1 MASTS
6 AMGTRAYVPLSVAW
20 LEQLAFSFSAQKVK
34 RDVRYILSAEH
45 LPSGR
50 RWAVVYSFDDC
61 RVFQRRLARALSVG
75 HRCDAPCPW
84 LYSFVTSYFPK
95 PRLFHSASSG
105 RLVQKRCEALV
116 AYVKTLQTSLLSRA
130 SHSCRVLTEA
140 VAEALLDFVCGGD
153 TQQFPIKQWAF
164 AGQQHRARGS
174 IHSLTST
181 SDEGDDP
188 MASSSRS
195 QRTLRTCSS
204 LTSTSSFIDA
214 SSTYTLEAD
223 IPVAQT
229 SDTTTAPK
237 TCILCDEAMEA
248 TDGRYY
254 YTTRLQCGH
263 RFHDECLIPQ
273 LNINMSCP
281 TCHQSVTN
289 NM

>member
-1 MASTS
+1 MASST
-6 AMGTRAYVPLSVAW
+6 MGIRAYVPLSVAW

-61 RVFQRRLARALSVG
+61 RVFQRRLARAVSVG

-95 PRLFHSASSG
+95 PRLFHSVTSD

-116 AYVKTLQTSLLSRA
+116 AYVKTLQSVLLSRA
-130 SHSCRVLTEA
+130 SHSCR
-140 VAEALLDFVCGGD
+140 
-153 TQQFPIKQWAF
+153 WAF

-174 IHSLTST
+174 VHSLTAT
-181 SDEGDDP
+181 SDDADDS
-188 MASSSRS
+188 MTSSGRSMRSLRSYGSLTETSSFMDSAS
-195 QRTLRTCSS
+195 
-204 LTSTSSFIDA
+204 TSTS
-214 SSTYTLEAD
+214 EAE
-223 IPVAQT
+223 ICPVQT
-229 SDTTTAPK
+229 STESVK
-237 TCILCDEAMEA
+237 TCGLCDKAMETA
-248 TDGRYY
+248 DGRYY

-273 LNINMSCP
+273 LNINMSCS
-281 TCHQSVTN
+281 TCHHPVTN
-289 NM
+289 DM

>member
-1 MASTS
+1 MASTF

-20 LEQLAFSFSAQKVK
+20 LERLAFSFSAQKVK

-50 RWAVVYSFDDC
+50 RWAVVYSFDAC

-95 PRLFHSASSG
+95 PRLFHSASSD

-116 AYVKTLQTSLLSRA
+116 AYIKTLQSSLLSRA
-130 SHSCRVLTEA
+130 SHSCRVVTGS

-153 TQQFPIKQWAF
+153 TEQFPIKQWAF

-174 IHSLTST
+174 VHSLTST
-181 SDEGDDP
+181 SDEGDDS
-188 MASSSRS
+188 MTSSSRS
-195 QRTLRTCSS
+195 LRSLRSCSG
-204 LTSTSSFIDA
+204 LTSASSFIDMC
-214 SSTYTLEAD
+214 STYTLEAD
-223 IPVAQT
+223 IPVARA
-229 SDTTTAPK
+229 SDTTTALK
-237 TCILCDEAMEA
+237 TCTLCDEAMEA
-248 TDGRYY
+248 ADDHYY
-254 YTTRLQCGH
+254 YTTRLHCGH
-263 RFHDECLIPQ
+263 RFHDECLILQ

-289 NM
+289 DM

>member
-1 MASTS
+1 
-6 AMGTRAYVPLSVAW
+6 MGTRSYVPLSVAW

-50 RWAVVYSFDDC
+50 RWAIIYSFDDC
-61 RVFQRRLARALSVG
+61 RVFQRRLARALCVG

-95 PRLFHSASSG
+95 PRLFHSASSD

-116 AYVKTLQTSLLSRA
+116 AYVKTLQISLLSRA

-140 VAEALLDFVCGGD
+140 VADALLDFVCGGD
-153 TQQFPIKQWAF
+153 TQQFPVKQWAF

-174 IHSLTST
+174 VHSLTST

-188 MASSSRS
+188 M
-195 QRTLRTCSS
+195 TLRSFRSCCS
-204 LTSTSSFIDA
+204 LTSSFMDTSSTTASEADILPVVAPARAGAA
-214 SSTYTLEAD
+214 SSTA
-223 IPVAQT
+223 
-229 SDTTTAPK
+229 K
-237 TCILCDEAMEA
+237 TCTLCDESMETA
-248 TDGRYY
+248 DGRYY
-254 YTTRLQCGH
+254 YTTRLRCGH

-281 TCHQSVTN
+281 TCYQPVTN
-289 NM
+289 DV